1 MVAVTIP
8 RFVPLAQFGYKSS
21 IAQLTRQILAL
32 DDQVQQKQK
41 PQLREQPGP
50 NHVIRDRDV
59 KEQPLDLNVTS
70 NY

>member
-21 IAQLTRQILAL
+21 IAQLTRQLWVPDGQA
-32 DDQVQQKQK
+32 QQKQK
-41 PQLREQPGP
+41 PQLREQLGP